1 MNPMLSSS
9 SEAMDVIRAD
19 RALTVV
25 RAPAIPDPAALASA
39 LAGAGLRAV
48 ELTFTTLGVLDAISK
63 ATAATDAVIGV
74 GTVTTREQAEA
85 AIEVGA
91 RFLVTPALRPE
102 VAEVAAAH
110 SVPVIM
116 GAFTPSEV
124 LAAAE
129 MGAAAVKIFPA
140 RALGPQYFKDLLGPF
155 PHMFL
160 IPSGGVNSHNARDFL
175 RAGAIAVTAG
185 TEVVAP
191 TDVEAA
197 RWSHIGSKAAHFVH
211 SLD

>member
-1 MNPMLSSS
+1 MSTQPD
-9 SEAMDVIRAD
+9 AMEVIRAD

-25 RAPAIPDPAALASA
+25 RAPVPISDPIALAES
-39 LAGAGLRAV
+39 LAGAGIRAV
-48 ELTFTTLGVLDAISK
+48 ELTFTTPDALDAVR
-63 ATAATDAVIGV
+63 AAAKVADAVIGI
-74 GTVTTREQAEA
+74 GTVVTREQAEQ
-85 AIEVGA
+85 AIDAGA

-102 VAEVAAAH
+102 VAELAVAQG
-110 SVPVIM
+110 VPVVM

-124 LAAAE
+124 LAAID

-140 RALGPQYFKDLLGPF
+140 RALGPTYLKDLRGPF
-155 PHMFL
+155 PDVAL
-160 IPSGGVNSHNARDFL
+160 IPSGGVNSGNAREFL

-191 TDVEAA
+191 SDVADA
-197 RWSHIGSKAAHFVH
+197 RWSAIATQAHRFVH